1 MYGILSDALDVQE
14 SVKNNEAE
22 LEDIKKSMDVI
33 LEYIAEVRQ
42 CLRQL
47 EKQKKLK
54 EERSEEEMK
63 RVPDTNTAL
72 VELEKRG
79 NDVRLVVVLAAHL
92 KFKYYYHFCICCHM
106 YTYTFQYHIWKTDKT
121 KLN

>member
-14 SVKNNEAE
+14 SVKIKMNNEAE
-22 LEDIKKSMDVI
+22 LVDIKKSMDVI

-63 RVPDTNTAL
+63 RVPDTNTGL
-72 VELEKRG
+72 VDLENRG
-79 NDVRLVVVLAAHL
+79 KDVRLIDSFVW
-92 KFKYYYHFCICCHM
+92 
-106 YTYTFQYHIWKTDKT
+106 QHI
-121 KLN
+121 

>member
-1 MYGILSDALDVQE
+1 M
-14 SVKNNEAE
+14 NNEAE
-22 LEDIKKSMDVI
+22 LVDIKKSMDVI

-63 RVPDTNTAL
+63 RVPDTNTGFKKIQPF
-72 VELEKRG
+72 VGDSSK
-79 NDVRLVVVLAAHL
+79 NIVT
-92 KFKYYYHFCICCHM
+92 KFSSVWFLSA
-106 YTYTFQYHIWKTDKT
+106 F
-121 KLN
+121 

>member
-14 SVKNNEAE
+14 SVKNKMNNEAE
-22 LEDIKKSMDVI
+22 LVDIKKSMNVI

-54 EERSEEEMK
+54 EEMK
-63 RVPDTNTAL
+63 RVPDTNTGL
-72 VELEKRG
+72 VDLENRG
-79 NDVRLVVVLAAHL
+79 KDVRLIDSFVW
-92 KFKYYYHFCICCHM
+92 
-106 YTYTFQYHIWKTDKT
+106 QHI
-121 KLN
+121 

>member
-63 RVPDTNTAL
+63 RVPDTNTAF

-92 KFKYYYHFCICCHM
+92 KFKYYYHFCICCRM

>member
-14 SVKNNEAE
+14 SVKNKMNNEAE
-22 LEDIKKSMDVI
+22 LVDIKKSMNVI

-54 EERSEEEMK
+54 EEMK
-63 RVPDTNTAL
+63 RVPDTNTGL
-72 VELEKRG
+72 VDLENRG
-79 NDVRLVVVLAAHL
+79 KDVRLIDSFV
-92 KFKYYYHFCICCHM
+92 
-106 YTYTFQYHIWKTDKT
+106 
-121 KLN
+121 

>member
-1 MYGILSDALDVQE
+1 MHGILSDALDVQE
-14 SVKNNEAE
+14 SVKNKVNNEAE

-47 EKQKKLK
+47 EKEKKLK
-54 EERSEEEMK
+54 EERSEKEMK

-72 VELEKRG
+72 VELENRG
-79 NDVRLVVVLAAHL
+79 NDVRLVVVFGSTSKIEILLSFLYLLPYVHL
-92 KFKYYYHFCICCHM
+92 
-106 YTYTFQYHIWKTDKT
+106 HISVSSMK
-121 KLN
+121 NR

>member
-14 SVKNNEAE
+14 SVKNKMNNEAE
-22 LEDIKKSMDVI
+22 LVDIKKSMNVI

-54 EERSEEEMK
+54 EEMK
-63 RVPDTNTAL
+63 RVPDTNTGL
-72 VELEKRG
+72 VDLENRG
-79 NDVRLVVVLAAHL
+79 KDVRLIDSFV
-92 KFKYYYHFCICCHM
+92 Y
-106 YTYTFQYHIWKTDKT
+106 QHI
-121 KLN
+121 